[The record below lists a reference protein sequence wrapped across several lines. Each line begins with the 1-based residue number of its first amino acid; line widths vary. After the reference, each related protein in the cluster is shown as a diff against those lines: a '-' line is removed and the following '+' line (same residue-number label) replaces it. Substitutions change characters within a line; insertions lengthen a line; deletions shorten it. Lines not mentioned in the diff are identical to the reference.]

1 MRPHFGSSLVFA
13 LALLFGAALHAQQ
26 VSPPPTAVCD
36 FDSTHQ
42 IAVEYA
48 PVTVDLKRFTFGR
61 EIPFNRAWT
70 PGGRPLTLFI
80 NHPVIVGDKELPVG
94 AYTMFVIPSEKQ
106 WTLVVSR
113 STDTSG
119 KYDEREDLARVPM
132 QTGELSSAENEFS
145 VYFAHEGPDRC
156 SMRLD
161 LAKQRAWIG
170 FQEKK

>member
-1 MRPHFGSSLVFA
+1 MRSHFGSSLVSA
-13 LALLFGAALHAQQ
+13 LALLFGPALHAQQ

-48 PVTVDLKRFTFGR
+48 PVTVDLKRFAFGR

-94 AYTMFVIPSEKQ
+94 A
-106 WTLVVSR
+106 
-113 STDTSG
+113 
-119 KYDEREDLARVPM
+119 
-132 QTGELSSAENEFS
+132 
-145 VYFAHEGPDRC
+145 
-156 SMRLD
+156 
-161 LAKQRAWIG
+161 
-170 FQEKK
+170 